1 MLSNA
6 ARALRAERCPEGAA
20 RWHPVHDNV
29 RGYLAIKWI
38 AGVSQWAI
46 SASNPRASQS
56 SDDSGVRL
64 ACQKPNPTRTAIT
77 KAKTNAAMAAQKA
90 MVPITEKA

>member
-1 MLSNA
+1 MDPRVLAHDTHGQSA
-6 ARALRAERCPEGAA
+6 GIPVVPVSCTPARRSGIPDQINRGHLTVGQF
-20 RWHPVHDNV
+20 NV
-29 RGYLAIKWI
+29 E
-38 AGVSQWAI
+38 
-46 SASNPRASQS
+46 PRASQS

-77 KAKTNAAMAAQKA
+77 KAKTNAAIAAQKA

>member
-1 MLSNA
+1 MSRHHYA
-6 ARALRAERCPEGAA
+6 DPRGPGMGA
-20 RWHPVHDNV
+20 PLGGGV
-29 RGYLAIKWI
+29 RGYPDQVDRGRLTV
-38 AGVSQWAI
+38 GHFNVE
-46 SASNPRASQS
+46 PRASQS